1 MNAAPIAIA
10 VILRH
15 LCHPFPAKTYA
26 EPDRHT
32 TVRLL
37 LDQRVNQPRGFLGT
51 GTSMPADFFIAIRVG
66 HQPTDFIP
74 QAFTSQNQATSE
86 TFPWRRN
93 NLSKH
98 LVDLP
103 AILVLR
109 HASCAAK
116 IAQVSPCTPIWAV
129 PSYQAGRKPGEC
141 SVDSS
146 STLSSAPA
154 GPVFSCP
161 WAEPD

>member
-10 VILRH
+10 QILRH
-15 LCHPFPAKTYA
+15 LCHPFPAQMYA

-51 GTSMPADFFIAIRVG
+51 GTSMPTDFFIAIRVG

-86 TFPWRRN
+86 TFRWRRN

-103 AILVLR
+103 AILGLR
-109 HASCAAK
+109 H
-116 IAQVSPCTPIWAV
+116 VSVCG
-129 PSYQAGRKPGEC
+129 QN
-141 SVDSS
+141 SS
-146 STLSSAPA
+146 SESMHTHWATLFW
-154 GPVFSCP
+154 VR
-161 WAEPD
+161 